1 MFSLNVLDVAR
12 QGVKRA
18 RPKAAVVK
26 DPPLGMAERSGS
38 QRAVMHP
45 AIDSSFHQA
54 CAFEHTNV
62 PGNSRERHSKR
73 FGKFGNHG
81 GPAREACQQ
90 SAARAI
96 SQSAKDQVE
105 LGFR

>member
-18 RPKAAVVK
+18 LPKAAVVK
-26 DPPLGMAERSGS
+26 DPPLGMAQRSGA
-38 QRAVMHP
+38 QRAVMDP
-45 AIDSSFHQA
+45 PIDSSFHQA
-54 CAFEHTNV
+54 CAFEHANV
-62 PGNSRERHSKR
+62 PGNSGERHSKR
-73 FGKFGNHG
+73 FGEFGNHG
-81 GPAREACQQ
+81 GPECEAGQQ
-90 SAARAI
+90 SPARSI